1 MFTTLSAALEYVGGL
16 SGIALLF
23 QLAPAC
29 ALLCDMMGVEGADG
43 NTSGT
48 HAATGAAFT
57 YMHIRMIQGP
67 SAVLYPIEFIWLNIN
82 SHDS

>member
-29 ALLCDMMGVEGADG
+29 ALLCDMMGWREL
-43 NTSGT
+43 T
-48 HAATGAAFT
+48 ATLLAH
-57 YMHIRMIQGP
+57 MLLQ
-67 SAVLYPIEFIWLNIN
+67 VQLLFICILE
-82 SHDS
+82 